1 MEIFC
6 GVRCIVIELV
16 VVVDVDGVDFVGGY
30 FGELLVQDLDFGFFG
45 GLICGV
51 GCGLQ
56 VCWCGGGDYF
66 GFGCVVVVVDYV
78 VELVYECDYD
88 IGLYLRI

>member
-30 FGELLVQDLDFGFFG
+30 FGELLV
-45 GLICGV
+45 
-51 GCGLQ
+51 
-56 VCWCGGGDYF
+56 
-66 GFGCVVVVVDYV
+66 
-78 VELVYECDYD
+78 
-88 IGLYLRI
+88 